1 MSILTTTNS
10 TQPDPQAIQM
20 KVPEL
25 RTSAA
30 SASGFAQV
38 LQIFDRDEDAGT
50 IESSKQDDSVAASER
65 EPVETRAEAGEDEA
79 TEADEPEQASANDA
93 SQDQVDH
100 SGQSQDAADQA
111 KSTKS
116 TTGASD
122 ADVSHPPSSG
132 TEGLAANKDA
142 MTQAAK
148 QEPGGFDALNNKS
161 DQAKLSIR
169 GLVRAIRADASQD
182 STTIAVQ
189 TRLGTAP
196 SNDQAAQT
204 LPSPSTQPEA
214 STQTAQTE
222 KTPQLKGNDPRDA
235 LSDTPPISDRGESE
249 SKRTPSVP
257 GSYLTPAKDA
267 PAEQARV
274 DTTQVRSSRAD
285 VSLQPTTTR
294 STEPVRTEAH
304 HSVARAETLSRVE
317 GALTARAVSGV
328 EAAQTRVGAE
338 QSNARLEQSLKP
350 MKSEQQAL
358 QSKVI
363 AQVQRGLASL
373 MRSTNGEMTL
383 RLTPQR
389 LGELKIELK
398 RSGEQLSVRL
408 TTQNA
413 EARDLLSSGTD
424 ELTQLLRA
432 KGVDVERVHIEHQN
446 ENTEAQG
453 TFDLDQHAHQDQT
466 REQGNAA
473 HQPNPIGG
481 EAVDSISDED
491 SQRGGIWTELGLD
504 AIA

>member
-10 TQPDPQAIQM
+10 TQPDPLATQIKQ
-20 KVPEL
+20 PDL

-30 SASGFAQV
+30 DAPGFAQV
-38 LQIFDRDEDAGT
+38 LQAFDRDEESDT
-50 IESSKQDDSVAASER
+50 IQSSTQDDSVVATEE
-65 EPVETRAEAGEDEA
+65 EPEEIRAETDEDQA
-79 TEADEPEQASANDA
+79 NDPDESEQASTNST
-93 SQDQVDH
+93 SQDQGH
-100 SGQSQDAADQA
+100 GSTQSQDAADQTESPTA
-111 KSTKS
+111 

-189 TRLGTAP
+189 TRLG
-196 SNDQAAQT
+196 QANT
-204 LPSPSTQPEA
+204 KD
-214 STQTAQTE
+214 QTAQNPPVPQQEATTQAVQSE
-222 KTPQLKGNDPRDA
+222 KTPHIKASDPRDA
-235 LSDTPPISDRGESE
+235 LSDTPPISDRAEAD

-257 GSYLTPAKDA
+257 GAYLTPAKYA
-267 PAEQARV
+267 PTEQARV
-274 DTTQVRSSRAD
+274 DTTQVQSSRAD
-285 VSLQPTTTR
+285 ASVQPTTTR
-294 STEPVRTEAH
+294 TTEPVRTEAL

-338 QSNARLEQSLKP
+338 QSNGRLEQSLKP
-350 MKSEQQAL
+350 IKSDQQAL

-446 ENTEAQG
+446 ENTQGQG

-473 HQPNPIGG
+473 HQPNPIRG
-481 EAVDSISDED
+481 EAVDSISDEE
-491 SQRGGIWTELGLD
+491 SQRDGIWTELGLD

>member
-1 MSILTTTNS
+1 MSILTTSNS
-10 TQPDPQAIQM
+10 TQPDPLAIQI

-38 LQIFDRDEDAGT
+38 LQTFDRDEDPGT
-50 IESSKQDDSVAASER
+50 IESSKKDDSVVASE
-65 EPVETRAEAGEDEA
+65 EESVEARAEAGEDEA
-79 TEADEPEQASANDA
+79 TEADEPEQASTNDA
-93 SQDQVDH
+93 SQEQGGH
-100 SGQSQDAADQA
+100 SGQSQGAVDEGKSA
-111 KSTKS
+111 KSTD
-116 TTGASD
+116 GASD
-122 ADVSHPPSSG
+122 ADVSHPPSSE
-132 TEGLAANKDA
+132 TEGQAANKDA

-189 TRLGTAP
+189 TRLGKAP
-196 SNDQAAQT
+196 ANDQAAQT
-204 LPSPSTQPEA
+204 PPSPQPEA
-214 STQTAQTE
+214 NTQAVHTE
-222 KTPQLKGNDPRDA
+222 KTPQLKGSDPRDA
-235 LSDTPPISDRGESE
+235 ISDTPPISDRGEVE

-257 GSYLTPAKDA
+257 GAYLTPAKDA

-285 VSLQPTTTR
+285 VSVQPTTTR

-317 GALTARAVSGV
+317 GALTTRAVSGV
-328 EAAQTRVGAE
+328 EAAQTRVGAD

-432 KGVDVERVHIEHQN
+432 KGVDVERVQIEHQN
-446 ENTEAQG
+446 EHTQG
-453 TFDLDQHAHQDQT
+453 QGAFDLDQHEHRDQT
-466 REQGNAA
+466 REQGNAS
-473 HQPNPIGG
+473 HQPNPISG

-491 SQRGGIWTELGLD
+491 SQRDGIWTELGLD